1 MNDLSTD
8 TSSTYLDF
16 NALTRLKGE
25 AAQDPTKAIRK
36 TSEQFE
42 AYFIQQMMKTMRESI
57 EKSDLV
63 EGGNMDTY
71 QDLMDKEMS
80 LEMVKRGGMGVANM
94 MEKQMLRAQELS
106 TQDALRLHAPKTEAQ
121 ALPLH
126 PARQALPLNPEVV
139 KGYQLERFN
148 GFKLEQ
154 LTPGAK
160 P

>member
-1 MNDLSTD
+1 MSDMST
-8 TSSTYLDF
+8 TASSTYLDF

-25 AAQDPTKAIRK
+25 AAQDPSKAIRK

-63 EGGNMDTY
+63 EGGNMDQY
-71 QDLMDKEMS
+71 QDLMDKELS
-80 LEMVKRGGMGVANM
+80 LEMVKRGGMGVADM
-94 MEKQMLRAQELS
+94 MERQMTLAQGLS
-106 TQDALRLHAPKTEAQ
+106 TQDALQLRAVETKAMPFN
-121 ALPLH
+121 
-126 PARQALPLNPEVV
+126 PAREAMPLKPEVI

-148 GFKLEQ
+148 GYKLDSV
-154 LTPGAK
+154 TPGAK